1 MEILKKEDR
10 RNIKPKFVGSK
21 EQKAK
26 GQGRVVMINMSE
38 SSLDILRS
46 KKVINTQQYYTA
58 LRVRRLWEK
67 SRIGSYTSN
76 FNKVGD
82 ISGWNDMATDRIDAI
97 YKLSRLHKWL
107 GDKAFGLVYKIC
119 VEDYTIKE
127 TSAMYQVD
135 RVYLGK
141 RFRESIDES
150 QIYFDK
156 NTN

>member
-1 MEILKKEDR
+1 MEDLKKEDR
-10 RNIKPKFVGSK
+10 RNIRPKFIGSK

-26 GQGRVVMINMSE
+26 GQGQVVMINMSE

-46 KKVINTQQYYTA
+46 KKVVNIQQYYTA
-58 LRVRRLWEK
+58 LRIRRLWEK

-97 YKLSRLHKWL
+97 YKLSRLHTWL
-107 GDKAFGLVYKIC
+107 GDKGFGLVYTVC

-127 TSAMYQVD
+127 TAAMYQVD

-141 RFRESIDES
+141 RFREAIDES
-150 QIYFDK
+150 QKFFDQSA
-156 NTN
+156 

>member
-10 RNIKPKFVGSK
+10 RNIKPKFIGTK
-21 EQKAK
+21 EEKAK
-26 GQGRVVMINMSE
+26 GQGKVVMINISE

-46 KKVINTQQYYTA
+46 KKAINIQQYYTA

-76 FNKVGD
+76 FNKIGD
-82 ISGWNDMATDRIDAI
+82 TLVWNDMATDRIDAMF
-97 YKLSRLHKWL
+97 KLSQLNKYIGELASNFLYR
-107 GDKAFGLVYKIC
+107 IC
-119 VEDYTIKE
+119 VQDYTIKE

-141 RFRESIDES
+141 RFREAIDEA
-150 QIYFDK
+150 QVFFDK
-156 NTN
+156 SC